1 MVSIE
6 IPCDLG
12 STIYEL
18 NWIHGVPH
26 IITSVVCAIHITDGS
41 RAKCN
46 HKRKSYLVGAL
57 KVTNSTKHY
66 DISKIGE
73 TVFLNYE
80 DVERA
85 IKNRQ
90 GINN

>member
-46 HKRKSYLVGAL
+46 HKR
-57 KVTNSTKHY
+57 N
-66 DISKIGE
+66 I
-73 TVFLNYE
+73 
-80 DVERA
+80 
-85 IKNRQ
+85 
-90 GINN
+90 